1 MLALNMPRYE
11 ELVLEE
17 RPIPECGPEE
27 AIVRVK
33 YAGICG
39 SDMHIIAGENPKA
52 VAPLVMGHE
61 SCGTV
66 YAINSTRRND
76 IKVGDKV
83 TMHAVISCGVCDNC
97 RNGHENLC
105 ENVKIMGTNYDGFF
119 QEYVKVRADRL
130 LKFNDDVDM
139 KAAALVEPLTI
150 AVHDIR
156 RSGLQLGEDVFVC
169 GAGTIGTL
177 IAKVAEMQGGHVL
190 LSEADD
196 ARIAA
201 ARGRGFHVVDAKAPD
216 FMDQCKAFTNG
227 RMFDKVFEVTGVEPG
242 FRSCLEMLKPGA
254 VMVQVG
260 MPGKKF
266 TEFDVNKI
274 IFSEVDFLGVR
285 NSRSLSMSGAV
296 KLVNMGIMNDFLR
309 GMVSEIFPKEKAI
322 DAFRLARTDKT
333 ALKVLINFGEEDD

>member
-97 RNGHENLC
+97 RNGRENLC
-105 ENVKIMGTNYDGFF
+105 ENVKIMGTSYDGFF

-190 LSEADD
+190 ISEADD

-201 ARGRGFHVVDAKAPD
+201 AKGRGFHVNLISVNPIKERNYRESKDSSVS
-216 FMDQCKAFTNG
+216 AFKKILEKYHIN
-227 RMFDKVFEVTGVEPG
+227 VTIRKKLGADIDSACG
-242 FRSCLEMLKPGA
+242 QLRLE
-254 VMVQVG
+254 
-260 MPGKKF
+260 
-266 TEFDVNKI
+266 
-274 IFSEVDFLGVR
+274 FSD
-285 NSRSLSMSGAV
+285 S
-296 KLVNMGIMNDFLR
+296 
-309 GMVSEIFPKEKAI
+309 KE
-322 DAFRLARTDKT
+322 T
-333 ALKVLINFGEEDD
+333 